1 MPKDKTN
8 PPIAQSH
15 TKSGEVKITHHGAV
29 TGVTGSCH
37 QYQTHK
43 TNLLIDCGLF
53 QGAESDRPLQ
63 EFDFNV
69 ADVTALIVTHCHID
83 HVGRIPWLIAA
94 GFRGPIYCTE
104 PTAALLPLVLEDA
117 LGIHIPDNAN
127 LVQKALSRILSQLQA
142 IPYDQ
147 WHALPDSTVELRFQ
161 PAGHIMGSAYVELE
175 ASGHRTVFSGDLG
188 APGAVFVDTPEAPE
202 RADILVLES
211 TYGNRDHEAR
221 AERKTQLGNSLKRAL
236 ADGGTVLI
244 PAFSLG
250 RTQEILAFIE
260 ELLFE
265 QGLIHPD
272 GTGAALP
279 IILDSPLALR
289 LTQAYRH
296 LLEHWREPLQGIRNA
311 GRFPLAF
318 DQLIT
323 IEGHRDHLAMV
334 KRLTS
339 TNQPAVVLAASGMC
353 QGGRIM
359 NYLEAMLP
367 LPETDVFF
375 VGYQARGTLGAAIQ
389 TAKPGN
395 TVRINNRRIPMNA
408 QVQRLSG
415 FSAHADRTG
424 LTNFCTQ
431 IPQPPT
437 EIRLVHG
444 DAKVKQQFQTHLAN
458 KLPNTKVWVP
468 GEGASY

>member
-1 MPKDKTN
+1 M
-8 PPIAQSH
+8 
-15 TKSGEVKITHHGAV
+15 
-29 TGVTGSCH
+29 
-37 QYQTHK
+37 
-43 TNLLIDCGLF
+43 
-53 QGAESDRPLQ
+53 
-63 EFDFNV
+63 
-69 ADVTALIVTHCHID
+69 
-83 HVGRIPWLIAA
+83 GRIPWLIAA

-117 LGIHIPDNAN
+117 LGIHIPNNAD
-127 LVQKALSRILSQLQA
+127 LVEKALARIVSQIQPV
-142 IPYDQ
+142 PYNQ
-147 WHALPDSTVELRFQ
+147 WHPLPGDQTELRFQ

-175 ASGHRTVFSGDLG
+175 THGHRTVFSGDLG
-188 APGAVFVDTPEAPE
+188 ASGAVFVDPPQAPE

-221 AERKTQLGNSLKRAL
+221 AERKTELGNSLKRAL

-260 ELLFE
+260 DLLHE
-265 QGLIHPD
+265 QNLIHPD
-272 GTGAALP
+272 GTSALP

-289 LTQAYRH
+289 MTQAYRH
-296 LLEHWREPLQGIRNA
+296 LVNHWREPLQSKREA

-323 IEGHRDHLAMV
+323 VENHNDHLAMV

-339 TNQPAVVLAASGMC
+339 TQQPAVVLAASGMC

-367 LPETDVFF
+367 LKETDVFF
-375 VGYQARGTLGAAIQ
+375 VGYQAKGTLGAAIQ
-389 TAKPGN
+389 SGQPGD
-395 TVRINNRRIPMNA
+395 TVRVNHRPTPMNS
-408 QVQRLSG
+408 QVHRLSG

-424 LTNFCTQ
+424 
-431 IPQPPT
+431 
-437 EIRLVHG
+437 
-444 DAKVKQQFQTHLAN
+444 
-458 KLPNTKVWVP
+458 
-468 GEGASY
+468 

>member
-1 MPKDKTN
+1 MPKDAT
-8 PPIAQSH
+8 PQ
-15 TKSGEVKITHHGAV
+15 ITHHGAV

-37 QYQTHK
+37 QYQTAR
-43 TNLLIDCGLF
+43 TNALIDCGLF
-53 QGAESDRPLQ
+53 QGAESNRPLHA
-63 EFDFNV
+63 FDFAV
-69 ADVTALIVTHCHID
+69 PEVSALIVTHCHID

-117 LGIHIPDNAN
+117 LGIHIPDDAD
-127 LVQKALSRILSQLQA
+127 LVEKALARILSQLQPM
-142 IPYDQ
+142 PYNQ
-147 WHALPDSTVELRFQ
+147 WQPLPGDETELRFQ

-175 ASGHRTVFSGDLG
+175 THGHRTVFSGDLG
-188 APGAVFVDTPEAPE
+188 SPGAVFVDPPQAPE

-260 ELLFE
+260 DLLHE
-265 QGLIHPD
+265 DNLIHPD
-272 GTGAALP
+272 GTGSALP

-289 LTQAYRH
+289 MTQAYRH
-296 LLEHWREPLQGIRNA
+296 LVNHWREPLKTQREA

-323 IEGHRDHLAMV
+323 LERHKDHMAMV
-334 KRLTS
+334 KRLTH
-339 TNQPAVVLAASGMC
+339 TRQPAVVLAASGMC

-375 VGYQARGTLGAAIQ
+375 VGYQAKGTLGAAIQ
-389 TAKPGN
+389 SAHPGG
-395 TVRINNRRIPMNA
+395 TVRVNNRPTPMNA
-408 QVQRLSG
+408 QVHRLSG

-424 LTNFCTQ
+424 LTNFCTD
-431 IPQPPT
+431 IPTAPT

-444 DAKVKQQFQTHLAN
+444 DARVKREFQAHLA
-458 KLPNTKVWVP
+458 KRLLDTEVWVP
-468 GEGASY
+468 G